1 MTTDNDLQQLP
12 MGELEQLLDE
22 TDASIKAVRDELQR
36 RRAAEQH
43 LAIDQLE
50 ERLAAAKPKWAEVKS
65 FFELVL
71 QELRK

>member
-1 MTTDNDLQQLP
+1 MATNDNLQHLS
-12 MGELEQLLDE
+12 MDELEQLLDE

-36 RRAAEQH
+36 RRAVEQH

-50 ERLAAAKPKWAEVKS
+50 ERLAAAKPKWAEVKG
-65 FFELVL
+65 FFEHVL